1 MHRKKYMNSK
11 NTSLLK
17 YFSYFRNIAGWHMYG
32 YILVNLLV
40 GLLDG
45 LGLAMFIP
53 LLGIASGINTNTG
66 DENSD
71 VINFIVN
78 LFDFAGVSVNLV
90 NALLFMVIVFSI
102 KGIFYYLRSV
112 YFIKIR
118 VKSVS
123 LLRLNLIKNLNEL
136 SYSGFTKLEAGR
148 IQNTMVG
155 ELGKV
160 IGALMS
166 FFVYLQHIIMLAT
179 YIFLAFIANWQF
191 AILVAIGG
199 SLSNLFYKYINSYT
213 KEKATLL
220 SSKGNSFNAVL
231 IQILHNFKYLKAT
244 NHYRLFSKKLVDNI
258 GEQEKINLGVGKI
271 SSIGESLREPFTIV
285 IITGVIIVQTSY
297 LGESFSSILLSLLL
311 FYRALGHL
319 VSMQNSWNTFL
330 SNSSGI
336 DSFETLLSD
345 FKHYKEPLHYQEK
358 IEHIDDI
365 NIKNIS
371 LSFRGKK
378 AIDNIS
384 FSIKKN
390 SSVAFVGESGAGKTT
405 LANIISGLQAPDDGE
420 IIIEGKSLYKTN
432 LNSFRN
438 HLGYITQE
446 AVIFN
451 DSIFNNVTFWQEK
464 SEENK
469 EKFRQTI
476 EKVSLSEFVNELPE
490 KENTQLGNNG
500 ILISGGQK
508 QRISIARE
516 LYKDAELL
524 ILDEA
529 TSALDTE
536 TERHIKNNID
546 LLQGQ
551 TTLIIIAHR
560 LSTIKNVDMIYLLDK
575 GKIIAS
581 GDFESLV
588 KSSEKFKKMVELQE
602 L

>member
-1 MHRKKYMNSK
+1 MNSK

-17 YFSYFRNIAGWHMYG
+17 YFSYFKNIAGRHMYG

-53 LLGIASGINTNTG
+53 LLGIASGIDANTG

-78 LFDFAGVSVNLV
+78 LFDSVGINLNLV
-90 NALLFMVIVFSI
+90 NALLFMVVVFSI
-102 KGIFYYLRSV
+102 KGVFYYLRNV

-123 LLRLNLIKNLNEL
+123 LLRLNLIKSLNEL

-199 SLSNLFYKYINSYT
+199 SLSNLFYKYINNYT

-220 SSKGNSFNAVL
+220 SSKGNSFNAIL

-244 NHYRLFSKKLVDNI
+244 NHYQLFSKKLVNNI
-258 GEQEKINLGVGKI
+258 HEQEKINLGVGKI

-330 SNSSGI
+330 ANSSGI
-336 DSFETLLSD
+336 DSFKTLLSD
-345 FKHYKEPLHYQEK
+345 FKHYQEPLHYQEK

-365 NIKNIS
+365 SIKNIS

-405 LANIISGLQAPDDGE
+405 LANIISGLQTPDDGE

-432 LNSFRN
+432 LNFFRN

-464 SEENK
+464 SKENE
-469 EKFRQTI
+469 EKFRKTI
-476 EKVSLSEFVNELPE
+476 EKVSLSEFLNELPE

-560 LSTIKNVDMIYLLDK
+560 LSTIKNVDIIYVLDK

-581 GDFESLV
+581 GDFDSLI
-588 KSSEKFKKMVELQE
+588 KSSEKFRKMVELQE

>member
-1 MHRKKYMNSK
+1 MNSK

-17 YFSYFRNIAGWHMYG
+17 YFSYFKNIAGRHMYG

-53 LLGIASGINTNTG
+53 LLGIASGINANTG

-78 LFDFAGVSVNLV
+78 LFDSVGINLNLV
-90 NALLFMVIVFSI
+90 NALLFMVVVFTI
-102 KGIFYYLRSV
+102 KGIFYYLRNV

-123 LLRLNLIKNLNEL
+123 LLRLNLIKSLNEL

-199 SLSNLFYKYINSYT
+199 SLSNLFYKYINNYT

-220 SSKGNSFNAVL
+220 SSKGNSFNAIL

-244 NHYRLFSKKLVDNI
+244 NHYQLFSKKLVNNI
-258 GEQEKINLGVGKI
+258 HEQEKINLGVGKI

-330 SNSSGI
+330 TNSSGI

-345 FKHYKEPLHYQEK
+345 FKHYQEPLHYQEK

-365 NIKNIS
+365 SIKNIS

-405 LANIISGLQAPDDGE
+405 LANIISGLQTPDDGE

-432 LNSFRN
+432 LNFFRN

-464 SEENK
+464 SEENE
-469 EKFRQTI
+469 EKFRKTI
-476 EKVSLSEFVNELPE
+476 EKVSLSEFLNELPE

-516 LYKDAELL
+516 LYKDVELL

-560 LSTIKNVDMIYLLDK
+560 LSTIKNVDIIYLLDK

-581 GDFESLV
+581 GDFDSLI
-588 KSSEKFKKMVELQE
+588 KSSEKFRKMVELQE

>member
-1 MHRKKYMNSK
+1 MNSK

-17 YFSYFRNIAGWHMYG
+17 YFSYFKNIAGRHMYG

-53 LLGIASGINTNTG
+53 LLGIASGINANTG

-78 LFDFAGVSVNLV
+78 LFDSVGINLNLV
-90 NALLFMVIVFSI
+90 NALLFMVVVFTI
-102 KGIFYYLRSV
+102 KGIFYYLRNV

-123 LLRLNLIKNLNEL
+123 LLRLNLIKSLNEL

-199 SLSNLFYKYINSYT
+199 SLSNLFYKYINNYT

-220 SSKGNSFNAVL
+220 SSKGNSFNAIL

-244 NHYRLFSKKLVDNI
+244 NHYQLFSKKLINNI
-258 GEQEKINLGVGKI
+258 HEQEKINLGVGKI

-330 SNSSGI
+330 ANSSGI

-345 FKHYKEPLHYQEK
+345 FKHYQEPLHYQEK

-365 NIKNIS
+365 SIKNIS

-405 LANIISGLQAPDDGE
+405 LANIISGLQTPDDGE

-432 LNSFRN
+432 LNFFRN

-464 SEENK
+464 SEENE
-469 EKFRQTI
+469 EKFRKTI
-476 EKVSLSEFVNELPE
+476 EKVSLSEFLNELPE

-516 LYKDAELL
+516 LYKDVELL

-560 LSTIKNVDMIYLLDK
+560 LSTIKNVDIIYLLDK

-581 GDFESLV
+581 GNFDSLI
-588 KSSEKFKKMVELQE
+588 KSSEKFRKMVELQE

>member
-1 MHRKKYMNSK
+1 MNSK

-17 YFSYFRNIAGWHMYG
+17 YFSYFKNIAGWHMYG

-53 LLGIASGINTNTG
+53 LLGIASGINANTG

-78 LFDFAGVSVNLV
+78 LFDSVGINLNLV
-90 NALLFMVIVFSI
+90 SALLFMVVVFSI
-102 KGIFYYLRSV
+102 KGVFYYLRNV

-123 LLRLNLIKNLNEL
+123 LLRLNLIKSLNEL

-199 SLSNLFYKYINSYT
+199 SLSNLFYKYINNYT

-220 SSKGNSFNAVL
+220 SSKGNSFNAIL

-244 NHYRLFSKKLVDNI
+244 NHYQLFSKKLVNNI
-258 GEQEKINLGVGKI
+258 HEQEKINLGVGKI

-330 SNSSGI
+330 ANSSGI

-365 NIKNIS
+365 SIKNIS

-405 LANIISGLQAPDDGE
+405 LANIISGLQTPDDGE

-432 LNSFRN
+432 LNFFRN

-464 SEENK
+464 SEENE
-469 EKFRQTI
+469 EKFRKTI
-476 EKVSLSEFVNELPE
+476 EKVSLSEFLNELPE

-560 LSTIKNVDMIYLLDK
+560 LSTIKNVDIIYVLDK

-581 GDFESLV
+581 GDFDSLI

>member
-1 MHRKKYMNSK
+1 MNSK

-17 YFSYFRNIAGWHMYG
+17 YFSYFKNIAGRHMYG

-53 LLGIASGINTNTG
+53 LLGIASGINANTG

-78 LFDFAGVSVNLV
+78 LFDSVGINLNLV
-90 NALLFMVIVFSI
+90 NALLFMVVVFSI
-102 KGIFYYLRSV
+102 KGVFYYLRNV

-123 LLRLNLIKNLNEL
+123 LLRLNLIKSLNDL

-199 SLSNLFYKYINSYT
+199 SLSNLFYKYINNYT

-220 SSKGNSFNAVL
+220 SSKGNSFNAIL

-244 NHYRLFSKKLVDNI
+244 NHYQLFSKKLVNNI
-258 GEQEKINLGVGKI
+258 HEQEKINLGVGKI

-330 SNSSGI
+330 ANSSGI

-345 FKHYKEPLHYQEK
+345 FKHYQEPLHYQEK

-365 NIKNIS
+365 SIKNIS

-405 LANIISGLQAPDDGE
+405 LANIISGLQTPDDGE

-432 LNSFRN
+432 LNFFRN

-464 SEENK
+464 SEENE
-469 EKFRQTI
+469 EKFRKTI
-476 EKVSLSEFVNELPE
+476 EKVSLSEFLNELPE

-560 LSTIKNVDMIYLLDK
+560 LSTIKNVDIIYVLDK

-581 GDFESLV
+581 GNFDSLI
-588 KSSEKFKKMVELQE
+588 KSSEKFRKMVELQE

>member
-1 MHRKKYMNSK
+1 MNSK

-17 YFSYFRNIAGWHMYG
+17 YFSYFKNIAGWHMYG

-53 LLGIASGINTNTG
+53 LLGIASGINANTG

-78 LFDFAGVSVNLV
+78 LFDSVGINLNLV
-90 NALLFMVIVFSI
+90 NALLFMVVVFTI
-102 KGIFYYLRSV
+102 KGIFYYLRNV

-123 LLRLNLIKNLNEL
+123 LLRLNLIKSLNEL

-199 SLSNLFYKYINSYT
+199 SLSNLFYKYINNYT

-220 SSKGNSFNAVL
+220 SSKGNSFNAIL

-244 NHYRLFSKKLVDNI
+244 NHYQLFSKKLVNNI
-258 GEQEKINLGVGKI
+258 HEQEKINLGVGKI

-330 SNSSGI
+330 ANSSGI

-345 FKHYKEPLHYQEK
+345 FKHYQEPLHYQEK

-365 NIKNIS
+365 SIKNIS

-405 LANIISGLQAPDDGE
+405 LANIISGLQTPDDGE

-432 LNSFRN
+432 LNFFRN

-464 SEENK
+464 SEENE
-469 EKFRQTI
+469 EKFRKTI
-476 EKVSLSEFVNELPE
+476 EKVSLSEFLNELPE

-560 LSTIKNVDMIYLLDK
+560 LSTIKNVDIIYVLDK

-581 GDFESLV
+581 GDFDSLI
-588 KSSEKFKKMVELQE
+588 KSSEKFRKMVELQE

>member
-1 MHRKKYMNSK
+1 MNSK

-17 YFSYFRNIAGWHMYG
+17 YFSYFKNIAGWHMYG

-53 LLGIASGINTNTG
+53 LLGIASGINANTG

-78 LFDFAGVSVNLV
+78 LFDSVGVNLNLV
-90 NALLFMVIVFSI
+90 NALLFMVVVFSI
-102 KGIFYYLRSV
+102 KGVFYYLRNV

-123 LLRLNLIKNLNEL
+123 LLRLNLIKSLNEL

-199 SLSNLFYKYINSYT
+199 SLSNLFYKYINNYT

-220 SSKGNSFNAVL
+220 SSKGNSFNAIL

-244 NHYRLFSKKLVDNI
+244 NHYQLFSKKLVNNI
-258 GEQEKINLGVGKI
+258 HEQEKINLGVGKI

-330 SNSSGI
+330 ANSSGI

-345 FKHYKEPLHYQEK
+345 FKHYQEPLHYQEK

-365 NIKNIS
+365 SIKNIS

-405 LANIISGLQAPDDGE
+405 LANIISGLQTPDDGE

-432 LNSFRN
+432 LNFFRN

-464 SEENK
+464 SKENE
-469 EKFRQTI
+469 EKFRKTI
-476 EKVSLSEFVNELPE
+476 EKVSLSEFLNELPE

-516 LYKDAELL
+516 LYKDVELL

-560 LSTIKNVDMIYLLDK
+560 LSTIKNVDIIYLLDK

-581 GDFESLV
+581 GNFDSLI
-588 KSSEKFKKMVELQE
+588 KSSEKFRKMVELQE

>member
-1 MHRKKYMNSK
+1 MNSK

-17 YFSYFRNIAGWHMYG
+17 YFSYFKNIAGRHMYG

-53 LLGIASGINTNTG
+53 LLGIASGIDANTG

-78 LFDFAGVSVNLV
+78 LFDSVGINLNLV
-90 NALLFMVIVFSI
+90 NALLFMVVIFTI
-102 KGIFYYLRSV
+102 KGIFYYLRNV

-123 LLRLNLIKNLNEL
+123 LLRLNLIKSLNEL

-199 SLSNLFYKYINSYT
+199 SLSNLFYKYINNYT

-220 SSKGNSFNAVL
+220 SSKGNSFNAIL

-244 NHYRLFSKKLVDNI
+244 NHYQLFSKKLVNNI
-258 GEQEKINLGVGKI
+258 HEQEKINLGVGKI

-330 SNSSGI
+330 ANSSGI

-345 FKHYKEPLHYQEK
+345 FKHYQEPLHYQEK

-365 NIKNIS
+365 SIKNIS

-405 LANIISGLQAPDDGE
+405 LANIISGLQIPDDGE

-432 LNSFRN
+432 LNFFRN

-464 SEENK
+464 SKENE
-469 EKFRQTI
+469 EKFRKTI
-476 EKVSLSEFVNELPE
+476 EKVSLSEFLNELPE

-516 LYKDAELL
+516 LYKDVELL

-560 LSTIKNVDMIYLLDK
+560 LSTIKNVDIIYVLDK

-581 GDFESLV
+581 GDFDSLI
-588 KSSEKFKKMVELQE
+588 KSSEKFRKMVELQE

>member
-1 MHRKKYMNSK
+1 MNSK

-17 YFSYFRNIAGWHMYG
+17 YFSYFKNIAGRHMYG

-53 LLGIASGINTNTG
+53 LLGIASGIDANTG

-78 LFDFAGVSVNLV
+78 LFDSVGINLNLV
-90 NALLFMVIVFSI
+90 NALLFMVVIFTI
-102 KGIFYYLRSV
+102 KGIFYYLRNV

-123 LLRLNLIKNLNEL
+123 LLRLNLIKSLNEL

-199 SLSNLFYKYINSYT
+199 SLSNLFYKYINNYT

-220 SSKGNSFNAVL
+220 SSKGNSFNAIL

-244 NHYRLFSKKLVDNI
+244 NHYQLFSKKLVNNI
-258 GEQEKINLGVGKI
+258 HEQEKINLGVGKI

-330 SNSSGI
+330 ANSSGI

-345 FKHYKEPLHYQEK
+345 FKHYQEPLHYQEK

-365 NIKNIS
+365 SIKNIS

-405 LANIISGLQAPDDGE
+405 LANIISGLQIPDDGE

-432 LNSFRN
+432 LNFFRN

-464 SEENK
+464 SEENE
-469 EKFRQTI
+469 EKFRKTI
-476 EKVSLSEFVNELPE
+476 EKVSLSEFLNELPE

-516 LYKDAELL
+516 LYKDVELL

-560 LSTIKNVDMIYLLDK
+560 LSTIKNVDIIYLLDK

-581 GDFESLV
+581 GDFDGLI
-588 KSSEKFKKMVELQE
+588 KSSEKFRKMVELQE

>member
-1 MHRKKYMNSK
+1 MNSK

-17 YFSYFRNIAGWHMYG
+17 YFSYFKNIAGRHMYG

-53 LLGIASGINTNTG
+53 LLGIASGINANTG

-78 LFDFAGVSVNLV
+78 LFDSVGVNLNLV
-90 NALLFMVIVFSI
+90 NALLFMVAVFTI

-118 VKSVS
+118 VKSIS
-123 LLRLNLIKNLNEL
+123 LMRLNLIKSLNEL

-199 SLSNLFYKYINSYT
+199 SLSNLFYKYINNYT

-220 SSKGNSFNAVL
+220 SSKGNSFNAIL

-244 NHYRLFSKKLVDNI
+244 NHYQLFSKKLVNNI
-258 GEQEKINLGVGKI
+258 HEQEKINLGVGKI

-330 SNSSGI
+330 ANSSGI

-345 FKHYKEPLHYQEK
+345 FKHYKEPLHYQDK

-365 NIKNIS
+365 SIKNIS

-405 LANIISGLQAPDDGE
+405 LANIISGLQTPDDGE

-432 LNSFRN
+432 LNFFRN

-464 SEENK
+464 SEENE
-469 EKFRQTI
+469 EKFRKTI
-476 EKVSLSEFVNELPE
+476 EKVSLSEFLNELPE

-560 LSTIKNVDMIYLLDK
+560 LSTIKNVDIIYVLDK

-581 GDFESLV
+581 GDFDSLI
-588 KSSEKFKKMVELQE
+588 KSSEKFRKMVELQE

>member
-1 MHRKKYMNSK
+1 MNSK

-17 YFSYFRNIAGWHMYG
+17 YFSYFKNIAGRHMYG

-53 LLGIASGINTNTG
+53 LLGIASGINANTG

-78 LFDFAGVSVNLV
+78 LFDSVGINLNLV
-90 NALLFMVIVFSI
+90 NALLFMVVVFSI
-102 KGIFYYLRSV
+102 KGVFYYLRNV

-123 LLRLNLIKNLNEL
+123 LLRLNLIKSLNEL

-199 SLSNLFYKYINSYT
+199 SLSNLFYKYINNYT

-220 SSKGNSFNAVL
+220 SSKGNSFNAIL

-244 NHYRLFSKKLVDNI
+244 NHYQLFSKKLVNNI
-258 GEQEKINLGVGKI
+258 HEQEKINLGVGKI

-330 SNSSGI
+330 ANSSGI
-336 DSFETLLSD
+336 DSFKTLLSD
-345 FKHYKEPLHYQEK
+345 FKHYQEPLHYQEK

-365 NIKNIS
+365 SIKNIS

-405 LANIISGLQAPDDGE
+405 LANIISGLQIPDDGE

-432 LNSFRN
+432 LNFFRN

-464 SEENK
+464 SKENE
-469 EKFRQTI
+469 EKFRKTI
-476 EKVSLSEFVNELPE
+476 EKVSLSEFLNELPE

-516 LYKDAELL
+516 LYKDVELL

-560 LSTIKNVDMIYLLDK
+560 LSTIKNVDIIYVLDK

-581 GDFESLV
+581 GDFDSLI
-588 KSSEKFKKMVELQE
+588 KSSEKFRKMVELQE

>member
-1 MHRKKYMNSK
+1 MNSK

-17 YFSYFRNIAGWHMYG
+17 YFSYFKNIAGRHMYG

-53 LLGIASGINTNTG
+53 LLGIASGINANTG

-78 LFDFAGVSVNLV
+78 LFDSVGINLNLV
-90 NALLFMVIVFSI
+90 NALLFMVVVFSI
-102 KGIFYYLRSV
+102 KGVFYYLRNV

-123 LLRLNLIKNLNEL
+123 LLRLNLIKSLNEL

-199 SLSNLFYKYINSYT
+199 SLSNLFYKYINNYT

-220 SSKGNSFNAVL
+220 SSKGNSFNAIL

-244 NHYRLFSKKLVDNI
+244 NHYQLFSKKLVNNI
-258 GEQEKINLGVGKI
+258 HEQEKINLGVGKI

-330 SNSSGI
+330 ANSSGI

-365 NIKNIS
+365 SIKNIS

-405 LANIISGLQAPDDGE
+405 LANIISGLQTPDDGE

-432 LNSFRN
+432 LNFFRN

-464 SEENK
+464 SEENE
-469 EKFRQTI
+469 EKFRKTI
-476 EKVSLSEFVNELPE
+476 EKVSLSEFLNELPE

-546 LLQGQ
+546 LLPGQ

-560 LSTIKNVDMIYLLDK
+560 LSTIKNVDIIYLLDK

-581 GDFESLV
+581 GDFDSLI
-588 KSSEKFKKMVELQE
+588 KSSEKFRKMVELQE

>member
-1 MHRKKYMNSK
+1 MNSK

-17 YFSYFRNIAGWHMYG
+17 YFSYFKNIAGRHMYG

-53 LLGIASGINTNTG
+53 LLGIASGINANTG

-78 LFDFAGVSVNLV
+78 LFDSVGINLNLV
-90 NALLFMVIVFSI
+90 NALLFMVVIFTI
-102 KGIFYYLRSV
+102 KGIFYYLRNV

-123 LLRLNLIKNLNEL
+123 LLRLNLIKSLNEL

-199 SLSNLFYKYINSYT
+199 SLSNLFYKYINNYT

-220 SSKGNSFNAVL
+220 SSKGNSFNAIL

-244 NHYRLFSKKLVDNI
+244 NHYQLFSKKLVNNI
-258 GEQEKINLGVGKI
+258 HEQEKINLGVGKI

-330 SNSSGI
+330 ANSSGI

-345 FKHYKEPLHYQEK
+345 FKHYQEPLHYQEK

-365 NIKNIS
+365 SIKNIS

-405 LANIISGLQAPDDGE
+405 LANIISGLQTPDDGE

-432 LNSFRN
+432 LNFFRN

-464 SEENK
+464 SEENE
-469 EKFRQTI
+469 EKFRKTI
-476 EKVSLSEFVNELPE
+476 EKVSLSEFLNELPE

-516 LYKDAELL
+516 LYKDVELL

-560 LSTIKNVDMIYLLDK
+560 LSTIKNVDIIYLLDK

-581 GDFESLV
+581 GDFDSLI
-588 KSSEKFKKMVELQE
+588 KSSEKFRKMVELQE

>member
-1 MHRKKYMNSK
+1 MNSK

-17 YFSYFRNIAGWHMYG
+17 YFSYFKNIAGRHMYG

-53 LLGIASGINTNTG
+53 LLGIASGINANTG

-78 LFDFAGVSVNLV
+78 LFDSVGINLNLV
-90 NALLFMVIVFSI
+90 NALLFMVVVFSI
-102 KGIFYYLRSV
+102 KGVFYYLRNV

-123 LLRLNLIKNLNEL
+123 LLRLNLIKSLNDL

-199 SLSNLFYKYINSYT
+199 SLSNLFYKYINNYT

-220 SSKGNSFNAVL
+220 SSKGNSFNAIL

-244 NHYRLFSKKLVDNI
+244 NHYQLFSKKLVNNI
-258 GEQEKINLGVGKI
+258 HEQEKINLGVGKI

-330 SNSSGI
+330 ANSSGI

-345 FKHYKEPLHYQEK
+345 FKHYQEPLHYQEK

-365 NIKNIS
+365 SIKNIS

-405 LANIISGLQAPDDGE
+405 LANIISGLQTPDDGE

-432 LNSFRN
+432 LNFFRN

-464 SEENK
+464 SEENE
-469 EKFRQTI
+469 EKFRKTI
-476 EKVSLSEFVNELPE
+476 EKVSLSEFLNELPE

-560 LSTIKNVDMIYLLDK
+560 LSTIKNVDIIYVLDK

-581 GDFESLV
+581 GDFDSLI
-588 KSSEKFKKMVELQE
+588 KSSEKFRKMVELQE

>member
-1 MHRKKYMNSK
+1 MNSK

-17 YFSYFRNIAGWHMYG
+17 YFSYFKNIAGRHMYG

-53 LLGIASGINTNTG
+53 LLGIASGINANTG

-78 LFDFAGVSVNLV
+78 LFDSVGINLNLV
-90 NALLFMVIVFSI
+90 NALLFMVVVFSI
-102 KGIFYYLRSV
+102 KGVFYYLRNV

-123 LLRLNLIKNLNEL
+123 LLRLNLIKSLNEL

-199 SLSNLFYKYINSYT
+199 SLSNLFYKYINNYT

-220 SSKGNSFNAVL
+220 SSKGNSFNAIL

-244 NHYRLFSKKLVDNI
+244 NHYQLFSKKLINNI
-258 GEQEKINLGVGKI
+258 HEQEKINLGVGKI

-330 SNSSGI
+330 ANSSGI

-345 FKHYKEPLHYQEK
+345 FKHYQEPLHYQEK
-358 IEHIDDI
+358 IEHIYDI
-365 NIKNIS
+365 SIKNIS

-405 LANIISGLQAPDDGE
+405 LANIISGLQTPDDGE

-432 LNSFRN
+432 LNFFRN

-464 SEENK
+464 SEENE
-469 EKFRQTI
+469 EKFRKTI
-476 EKVSLSEFVNELPE
+476 EKVSLSEFLNELPE

-516 LYKDAELL
+516 LYKDVELL

-560 LSTIKNVDMIYLLDK
+560 LSTIKNVDIIYVLDK

-581 GDFESLV
+581 GDFDSLI
-588 KSSEKFKKMVELQE
+588 KSSEKFRKMVELQE

>member
-1 MHRKKYMNSK
+1 MNSK

-17 YFSYFRNIAGWHMYG
+17 YFSYFKNIAGWHMYG

-53 LLGIASGINTNTG
+53 LLGIASGINANTG

-78 LFDFAGVSVNLV
+78 LFDSVGINLNLV
-90 NALLFMVIVFSI
+90 NALLFMVVVFTI
-102 KGIFYYLRSV
+102 KGIFYYLRNV

-123 LLRLNLIKNLNEL
+123 LLRLNLIKSLNEL

-199 SLSNLFYKYINSYT
+199 SLSNLFYKYINNYT

-220 SSKGNSFNAVL
+220 SNKGNSFNAIL

-244 NHYRLFSKKLVDNI
+244 NHYQLFSKKLVNNI
-258 GEQEKINLGVGKI
+258 HEQEKINLEVGKI

-330 SNSSGI
+330 ANSSGI

-345 FKHYKEPLHYQEK
+345 FKHYQEPLHYQEK

-365 NIKNIS
+365 SIKNIS

-405 LANIISGLQAPDDGE
+405 LANIISGLQIPDDGE

-432 LNSFRN
+432 LNFFRN

-464 SEENK
+464 SEENE
-469 EKFRQTI
+469 EKFRKTI
-476 EKVSLSEFVNELPE
+476 EKVSLSEFLNELPE

-516 LYKDAELL
+516 LYKDVELL

-560 LSTIKNVDMIYLLDK
+560 LSTIKNVDIIYVLDK

-581 GDFESLV
+581 GDFDSLI
-588 KSSEKFKKMVELQE
+588 KSSEKFRKMVELQE

>member
-1 MHRKKYMNSK
+1 MNSK

-17 YFSYFRNIAGWHMYG
+17 YFSYFKNIAGRHMYG

-53 LLGIASGINTNTG
+53 LLGIASGINANTG

-78 LFDFAGVSVNLV
+78 LFDSVSVNLNLV
-90 NALLFMVIVFSI
+90 NALLFMVVVFSI
-102 KGIFYYLRSV
+102 KGVFYYLRNV

-123 LLRLNLIKNLNEL
+123 LLRLNLIKSLNEL

-199 SLSNLFYKYINSYT
+199 SLSNLFYKYINNYT

-220 SSKGNSFNAVL
+220 SSKGNSFNAIL

-244 NHYRLFSKKLVDNI
+244 NHYQLFSKKLINNI
-258 GEQEKINLGVGKI
+258 HEQEKINLGVGKI

-330 SNSSGI
+330 ANSSGI

-345 FKHYKEPLHYQEK
+345 FKHYQEPLHYQEK

-365 NIKNIS
+365 SIKNIS

-405 LANIISGLQAPDDGE
+405 LANIISGLQTPDDGE

-432 LNSFRN
+432 LNFFRN

-464 SEENK
+464 SEENE
-469 EKFRQTI
+469 EKFRKTI
-476 EKVSLSEFVNELPE
+476 EKVSLSEFLNELPE

-516 LYKDAELL
+516 LYKDVELL

-560 LSTIKNVDMIYLLDK
+560 LSTIKNVDIIYLLDK

-581 GDFESLV
+581 GNFDSLI
-588 KSSEKFKKMVELQE
+588 KSSEKFRKMVELQE

>member
-1 MHRKKYMNSK
+1 MNSK

-17 YFSYFRNIAGWHMYG
+17 YFSYFKNIAGRHMYG

-53 LLGIASGINTNTG
+53 LLGIASGINANTG

-78 LFDFAGVSVNLV
+78 LFDSVGINLNLV
-90 NALLFMVIVFSI
+90 NALLFMVVVFSI
-102 KGIFYYLRSV
+102 KGVFYYLRNV

-123 LLRLNLIKNLNEL
+123 LLRLNLIKSLNEL

-199 SLSNLFYKYINSYT
+199 SLSNLFYKYINNYT

-220 SSKGNSFNAVL
+220 SSKGNSFNAIL

-244 NHYRLFSKKLVDNI
+244 NHYQLFSKKLVNNI
-258 GEQEKINLGVGKI
+258 HEQEKINLGVGKI

-330 SNSSGI
+330 ANSSGI

-365 NIKNIS
+365 SIKNIS

-405 LANIISGLQAPDDGE
+405 LANIISGLQTPDDGE

-464 SEENK
+464 SEENE
-469 EKFRQTI
+469 EKFRKTI
-476 EKVSLSEFVNELPE
+476 EKVSLSEFLNELPE

-560 LSTIKNVDMIYLLDK
+560 LSTIKNVDIIYVLDK

-581 GDFESLV
+581 GDFDSLI
-588 KSSEKFKKMVELQE
+588 KSSEKFRKMVELQE

>member
-1 MHRKKYMNSK
+1 MNSK

-17 YFSYFRNIAGWHMYG
+17 YFSYFKNIAGRHMYG

-53 LLGIASGINTNTG
+53 LLGIASGINANTG

-78 LFDFAGVSVNLV
+78 LFDSVGINLNLV
-90 NALLFMVIVFSI
+90 NALLFMVAVFTI

-118 VKSVS
+118 VKSIS
-123 LLRLNLIKNLNEL
+123 LMRLNLIKSLNEL

-199 SLSNLFYKYINSYT
+199 SLSNLFYKYINNYT

-220 SSKGNSFNAVL
+220 SSKGNSFNAIL

-244 NHYRLFSKKLVDNI
+244 NHYQLFSKKLVNNI
-258 GEQEKINLGVGKI
+258 HEQEKINLGVGKI

-330 SNSSGI
+330 ANSSGI

-365 NIKNIS
+365 SIKNIS

-405 LANIISGLQAPDDGE
+405 LANIISGLQTPDDGE

-432 LNSFRN
+432 LNFFRN

-464 SEENK
+464 SEENE

-476 EKVSLSEFVNELPE
+476 EKVSLSEFLNELPE

-560 LSTIKNVDMIYLLDK
+560 LSTIKNVDIIYVLDK

-581 GDFESLV
+581 GDFDSLI
-588 KSSEKFKKMVELQE
+588 KSSEKFRKMVELQE

>member
-1 MHRKKYMNSK
+1 MNSK

-17 YFSYFRNIAGWHMYG
+17 YFSYFKNIAGRHMYG

-53 LLGIASGINTNTG
+53 LLGIASGINANTG

-78 LFDFAGVSVNLV
+78 LFDSVGINLNLV
-90 NALLFMVIVFSI
+90 NALLFMVVVFSI
-102 KGIFYYLRSV
+102 KGVFYYLRNV

-123 LLRLNLIKNLNEL
+123 LLRLNLIKSLNEL

-199 SLSNLFYKYINSYT
+199 SLSNLFYKYINNYT

-220 SSKGNSFNAVL
+220 SSKGNSFNAIL

-244 NHYRLFSKKLVDNI
+244 NHYQLFSKKLVNNI
-258 GEQEKINLGVGKI
+258 HEQEKINLGVGKI

-330 SNSSGI
+330 ANSSGI

-345 FKHYKEPLHYQEK
+345 FKHYQEPLHYQEK

-365 NIKNIS
+365 SIKNIS

-405 LANIISGLQAPDDGE
+405 LANIISGLQTPDDGE

-432 LNSFRN
+432 LNFFRN

-464 SEENK
+464 SEENE
-469 EKFRQTI
+469 EKFRKTI
-476 EKVSLSEFVNELPE
+476 EKVSLSEFLNELPE

-516 LYKDAELL
+516 LYKDVELL

-560 LSTIKNVDMIYLLDK
+560 LSTIKNVDIIYLLDK

-581 GDFESLV
+581 GDFDSLI
-588 KSSEKFKKMVELQE
+588 KSSEKFRKMVELQE

>member
-1 MHRKKYMNSK
+1 MNSK

-17 YFSYFRNIAGWHMYG
+17 YFSYFKNIAGRHMYG

-53 LLGIASGINTNTG
+53 LLGIASGINANTG

-78 LFDFAGVSVNLV
+78 LFDSVGINLNLV
-90 NALLFMVIVFSI
+90 NALLFMVVVFTI
-102 KGIFYYLRSV
+102 KGIFYYLRNV

-123 LLRLNLIKNLNEL
+123 LLRLNLIKSLNEL

-199 SLSNLFYKYINSYT
+199 SLSNLFYKYINNYT

-220 SSKGNSFNAVL
+220 SSKGNSFNAIL

-244 NHYRLFSKKLVDNI
+244 NHYQLFSKKLINNI
-258 GEQEKINLGVGKI
+258 HEQEKINLGVGKI

-330 SNSSGI
+330 ANSSGI

-345 FKHYKEPLHYQEK
+345 FKHYQEPLHYQEK

-365 NIKNIS
+365 SIKNIS

-405 LANIISGLQAPDDGE
+405 LANIISGLQTPDDGE

-432 LNSFRN
+432 LNFFRN

-464 SEENK
+464 SEENE
-469 EKFRQTI
+469 EKFRKTI
-476 EKVSLSEFVNELPE
+476 EKVSLSEFLNELPE

-551 TTLIIIAHR
+551 TTLLIIATR
-560 LSTIKNVDMIYLLDK
+560 ISTILKVD
-575 GKIIAS
+575 II
-581 GDFESLV
+581 
-588 KSSEKFKKMVELQE
+588 
-602 L
+602 

>member
-1 MHRKKYMNSK
+1 MNSK

-17 YFSYFRNIAGWHMYG
+17 YFSYFKNIAGRHMYG

-53 LLGIASGINTNTG
+53 LLGIASGINANTG

-78 LFDFAGVSVNLV
+78 LFDSVGINLNLV
-90 NALLFMVIVFSI
+90 NALLFMVAVFTI

-118 VKSVS
+118 IKSIS
-123 LLRLNLIKNLNEL
+123 LMRLNLIKSLNEL

-199 SLSNLFYKYINSYT
+199 SLSNLFYKYINNYT

-220 SSKGNSFNAVL
+220 SSKGNSFNAIL

-244 NHYRLFSKKLVDNI
+244 NHYQLFSKKLVNNI
-258 GEQEKINLGVGKI
+258 HEQEKINLGVGKI

-330 SNSSGI
+330 TNSSGI

-345 FKHYKEPLHYQEK
+345 FKHYQEPLHYQEK

-365 NIKNIS
+365 SIKNIS

-464 SEENK
+464 SKENE
-469 EKFRQTI
+469 EKFRKTI
-476 EKVSLSEFVNELPE
+476 EKVSLSEFLNELPE

-560 LSTIKNVDMIYLLDK
+560 LSTIKNVDIIYVLDK

-581 GDFESLV
+581 GDFDSLI
-588 KSSEKFKKMVELQE
+588 KSSEKFRKMVELQE

>member
-1 MHRKKYMNSK
+1 MNSK

-17 YFSYFRNIAGWHMYG
+17 YFSYFKNIAGWHMYG

-53 LLGIASGINTNTG
+53 LLGIASGINANTG

-78 LFDFAGVSVNLV
+78 LFDSVGINLNLV
-90 NALLFMVIVFSI
+90 NALLFMVVVFTI
-102 KGIFYYLRSV
+102 KGIFYYLRNV

-123 LLRLNLIKNLNEL
+123 LLRLNLIKSLNEL

-199 SLSNLFYKYINSYT
+199 SLSNLFYKYINNYT

-220 SSKGNSFNAVL
+220 SSKGNSFNAIL

-244 NHYRLFSKKLVDNI
+244 NHYQLFSKKLVNNI
-258 GEQEKINLGVGKI
+258 HEQEKINLEVGKI

-330 SNSSGI
+330 ANSSGI

-345 FKHYKEPLHYQEK
+345 FKHYQEPLHYQEK

-365 NIKNIS
+365 SIKNIS

-405 LANIISGLQAPDDGE
+405 LANIISGLQIPDDGE

-432 LNSFRN
+432 LNFFRN

-464 SEENK
+464 SEENE
-469 EKFRQTI
+469 EKFRKTI
-476 EKVSLSEFVNELPE
+476 EKVSLSEFLNELPE

-516 LYKDAELL
+516 LYKDVELL

-560 LSTIKNVDMIYLLDK
+560 LSTIKNVDIIYVLDK

-581 GDFESLV
+581 GDFDSLI
-588 KSSEKFKKMVELQE
+588 KSSEKFRKMVELQE

>member
-1 MHRKKYMNSK
+1 
-11 NTSLLK
+11 
-17 YFSYFRNIAGWHMYG
+17 
-32 YILVNLLV
+32 
-40 GLLDG
+40 
-45 LGLAMFIP
+45 
-53 LLGIASGINTNTG
+53 
-66 DENSD
+66 
-71 VINFIVN
+71 
-78 LFDFAGVSVNLV
+78 
-90 NALLFMVIVFSI
+90 
-102 KGIFYYLRSV
+102 
-112 YFIKIR
+112 
-118 VKSVS
+118 
-123 LLRLNLIKNLNEL
+123 
-136 SYSGFTKLEAGR
+136 
-148 IQNTMVG
+148 MVG

-330 SNSSGI
+330 ANSSGI

-345 FKHYKEPLHYQEK
+345 FKHYQEPLHYQEK

-365 NIKNIS
+365 SIKNIS

-405 LANIISGLQAPDDGE
+405 LANIISGLQTPDDGE

-432 LNSFRN
+432 LNFFRN

-464 SEENK
+464 SEENE
-469 EKFRQTI
+469 EKFRKTI
-476 EKVSLSEFVNELPE
+476 EKVSLSEFLNELPE

-581 GDFESLV
+581 GDFDSLV

>member
-1 MHRKKYMNSK
+1 MNSK

-17 YFSYFRNIAGWHMYG
+17 YFSYFKNIAGRHMYG

-53 LLGIASGINTNTG
+53 LLGIASGINANTG

-71 VINFIVN
+71 VINFIIN
-78 LFDFAGVSVNLV
+78 LFDSIGINLNLV
-90 NALLFMVIVFSI
+90 NALLFMVVVFSI
-102 KGIFYYLRSV
+102 KGVFYYLRNV

-123 LLRLNLIKNLNEL
+123 LLRLNLIKSLNEL

-199 SLSNLFYKYINSYT
+199 SLSNLFYKYINNYT

-220 SSKGNSFNAVL
+220 SSKGNSFNAIL

-244 NHYRLFSKKLVDNI
+244 NHYQLFSKKLVNNI
-258 GEQEKINLGVGKI
+258 HEQEKINLGVGKI

-330 SNSSGI
+330 ANSSGI

-345 FKHYKEPLHYQEK
+345 FKHYQEPLHYQEK

-365 NIKNIS
+365 SIKNIS

-405 LANIISGLQAPDDGE
+405 LANIISGLQTPDDGE

-432 LNSFRN
+432 LNFFRN

-469 EKFRQTI
+469 EKFRKTI
-476 EKVSLSEFVNELPE
+476 EKVSLSEFLNELPE

-516 LYKDAELL
+516 LYKDVELL

-560 LSTIKNVDMIYLLDK
+560 LSTIKNVDIIYLLDK

-581 GDFESLV
+581 GDFDGLI
-588 KSSEKFKKMVELQE
+588 KSSEKFRKMVELQE

>member
-1 MHRKKYMNSK
+1 MNSK

-17 YFSYFRNIAGWHMYG
+17 YFSYFKNIAGRHMYG

-53 LLGIASGINTNTG
+53 LLGIASGIDANTG

-78 LFDFAGVSVNLV
+78 LFDSVGINLNLV
-90 NALLFMVIVFSI
+90 NALLFMVVVFSI
-102 KGIFYYLRSV
+102 KGVFYYLRNV

-123 LLRLNLIKNLNEL
+123 LLRLNLIKSLNEL

-199 SLSNLFYKYINSYT
+199 SLSNLFYKYINNYT

-220 SSKGNSFNAVL
+220 SSKGNSFNAIL

-244 NHYRLFSKKLVDNI
+244 NHYQLFSKKLVNNI
-258 GEQEKINLGVGKI
+258 HEQEKINLGVGKI

-330 SNSSGI
+330 TNSSGI

-345 FKHYKEPLHYQEK
+345 FKHYQEPLHYQEK

-365 NIKNIS
+365 SIKNIS

-405 LANIISGLQAPDDGE
+405 LANIISGLQTPDDGE

-432 LNSFRN
+432 LNFFRN

-464 SEENK
+464 SKENE
-469 EKFRQTI
+469 EKFRKTI
-476 EKVSLSEFVNELPE
+476 EKVSLSEFLNELPE

-560 LSTIKNVDMIYLLDK
+560 LSTIKNVDIIYVLDK

-581 GDFESLV
+581 GDFDSLI
-588 KSSEKFKKMVELQE
+588 KSSEKFRKMVELQE

>member
-1 MHRKKYMNSK
+1 MNSK

-17 YFSYFRNIAGWHMYG
+17 YFSYFKNIAGRHMYG

-53 LLGIASGINTNTG
+53 LLGIASGINANTG

-78 LFDFAGVSVNLV
+78 LFDSVGINLNLV
-90 NALLFMVIVFSI
+90 NALLFMVVVFSI
-102 KGIFYYLRSV
+102 KGVFYYLRNV

-123 LLRLNLIKNLNEL
+123 LLRLNLIKSLNEL

-199 SLSNLFYKYINSYT
+199 SLSNLFYKYINNYT

-220 SSKGNSFNAVL
+220 SSKGNSFNAIL

-244 NHYRLFSKKLVDNI
+244 NHYQLFSKKLINNI
-258 GEQEKINLGVGKI
+258 HEQEKINLGVGKI

-330 SNSSGI
+330 ANSSGI

-345 FKHYKEPLHYQEK
+345 FKHYQEPLHYQKK

-365 NIKNIS
+365 SIKNIS

-405 LANIISGLQAPDDGE
+405 LANIISGLQTPDDGE

-432 LNSFRN
+432 LNFFRN

-464 SEENK
+464 SEENE
-469 EKFRQTI
+469 EKFRKTI
-476 EKVSLSEFVNELPE
+476 EKVSLSEFLNELPE

-516 LYKDAELL
+516 LYKDVELL

-560 LSTIKNVDMIYLLDK
+560 LSTIKNVDIIYLLDK

-581 GDFESLV
+581 GDFDSLI
-588 KSSEKFKKMVELQE
+588 KSSEKFRKMVELQE

>member
-1 MHRKKYMNSK
+1 MNSK

-17 YFSYFRNIAGWHMYG
+17 YFSYFKNIAGRHMYG

-53 LLGIASGINTNTG
+53 LLGIASGINANTG

-78 LFDFAGVSVNLV
+78 LFDSVGVNLNLV
-90 NALLFMVIVFSI
+90 NALLFMVAVFTI

-118 VKSVS
+118 VKSIS
-123 LLRLNLIKNLNEL
+123 LMRLNLIKSLNEL

-199 SLSNLFYKYINSYT
+199 SLSNLFYKYINNYT

-220 SSKGNSFNAVL
+220 SSKGNSFNAIL

-244 NHYRLFSKKLVDNI
+244 NHYQLFSKKLVNNI
-258 GEQEKINLGVGKI
+258 HEQEKINLGVGKI

-330 SNSSGI
+330 ANSSGI

-345 FKHYKEPLHYQEK
+345 FKHYQEPLHYQEK

-365 NIKNIS
+365 SIKNIS

-405 LANIISGLQAPDDGE
+405 LANIISGLQTPDDGE

-581 GDFESLV
+581 GNFDSLV

>member
-1 MHRKKYMNSK
+1 MNSK

-17 YFSYFRNIAGWHMYG
+17 YFSYFKNIAGRHMYG

-53 LLGIASGINTNTG
+53 LLGIASGINANTG

-78 LFDFAGVSVNLV
+78 LFDSVGINLNLV
-90 NALLFMVIVFSI
+90 NALLFMVVVFSI
-102 KGIFYYLRSV
+102 KGVFYYLRNV

-123 LLRLNLIKNLNEL
+123 LLRLNLIKSLNEL

-199 SLSNLFYKYINSYT
+199 SLSNLFYKYINNYT

-220 SSKGNSFNAVL
+220 SSKGNSFNAIL

-244 NHYRLFSKKLVDNI
+244 NHYQLFSKKLVNNI
-258 GEQEKINLGVGKI
+258 HEQEKINLGVGKI

-330 SNSSGI
+330 ANSSGI

-365 NIKNIS
+365 SIKNIS

-405 LANIISGLQAPDDGE
+405 LANIISGLQTPDDGE

-464 SEENK
+464 SEENE
-469 EKFRQTI
+469 EKFRKTI
-476 EKVSLSEFVNELPE
+476 EKVSLSEFLNELPE

-560 LSTIKNVDMIYLLDK
+560 LSTIKNVDIIYLLDK

-581 GDFESLV
+581 GDFDSLI
-588 KSSEKFKKMVELQE
+588 KSSEKFRKMVELQE

>member
-1 MHRKKYMNSK
+1 MNSK

-17 YFSYFRNIAGWHMYG
+17 YFSYFKNIAGRHMYG

-53 LLGIASGINTNTG
+53 LLGIASGINANTG

-78 LFDFAGVSVNLV
+78 LFDSVGINLNLV
-90 NALLFMVIVFSI
+90 NALLFMVAVFTI

-118 VKSVS
+118 VKSIS
-123 LLRLNLIKNLNEL
+123 LMRLNLIKSLNEL

-199 SLSNLFYKYINSYT
+199 SLSNLFYKYINNYT

-220 SSKGNSFNAVL
+220 SSKGNSFNAIL

-244 NHYRLFSKKLVDNI
+244 NHYQLFSKKLVNNI
-258 GEQEKINLGVGKI
+258 HEQEKINLGVGKI

-330 SNSSGI
+330 ANSSGI

-365 NIKNIS
+365 SIKNIS

-405 LANIISGLQAPDDGE
+405 LANIISGLQTPDDGE

-432 LNSFRN
+432 LNFFRN

-464 SEENK
+464 SEENE
-469 EKFRQTI
+469 EKFRKTI
-476 EKVSLSEFVNELPE
+476 EKVSLSEFLNELPE

-560 LSTIKNVDMIYLLDK
+560 LSTIKNVDIIYVLDK

-581 GDFESLV
+581 GDFDSLI
-588 KSSEKFKKMVELQE
+588 KSSEKFRKMVELQE

>member
-1 MHRKKYMNSK
+1 MNSK

-17 YFSYFRNIAGWHMYG
+17 YFSYFKNIAGRHMYG

-53 LLGIASGINTNTG
+53 LLGIASGIDANTG

-78 LFDFAGVSVNLV
+78 LFDSVGINLNLV
-90 NALLFMVIVFSI
+90 NALLFMVVVFSI
-102 KGIFYYLRSV
+102 KGVFYYLRNV

-123 LLRLNLIKNLNEL
+123 LLRLNLIKSLNEL

-199 SLSNLFYKYINSYT
+199 SLSNLFYKYINNYT

-220 SSKGNSFNAVL
+220 SSKGNSFNAIL

-244 NHYRLFSKKLVDNI
+244 NHYQLFSKKLINNI
-258 GEQEKINLGVGKI
+258 HEQEKINLGVGKI

-330 SNSSGI
+330 ANSSGI
-336 DSFETLLSD
+336 DSFKTLLSD
-345 FKHYKEPLHYQEK
+345 FKHYQEPLHYQEK

-365 NIKNIS
+365 SIKNIS

-405 LANIISGLQAPDDGE
+405 LANIISGLQTPDDGE

-432 LNSFRN
+432 LNFFRN

-464 SEENK
+464 SEENE
-469 EKFRQTI
+469 EKFRKTI
-476 EKVSLSEFVNELPE
+476 EKVSLSEFLNELPE

-516 LYKDAELL
+516 LYKDVELL

-581 GDFESLV
+581 GDFDSLV
-588 KSSEKFKKMVELQE
+588 KSSEKFRKMVELQE

>member
-1 MHRKKYMNSK
+1 MNSK

-17 YFSYFRNIAGWHMYG
+17 YFSYFKNIAGRHMYG

-53 LLGIASGINTNTG
+53 LLGIASGINANTG

-78 LFDFAGVSVNLV
+78 LFDSVGINLNLV
-90 NALLFMVIVFSI
+90 NALLFMVVVFTI
-102 KGIFYYLRSV
+102 KGIFYYLRNV

-123 LLRLNLIKNLNEL
+123 LLRLNLIKSLNEL

-199 SLSNLFYKYINSYT
+199 SLSNLFYKYINNYT

-220 SSKGNSFNAVL
+220 SSKGNSFNAIL

-244 NHYRLFSKKLVDNI
+244 NHYQLFSKKLVNNI
-258 GEQEKINLGVGKI
+258 HEQEKINLGVGKI

-330 SNSSGI
+330 ANSSGI

-365 NIKNIS
+365 SIKNIS

-405 LANIISGLQAPDDGE
+405 LANIISGLQTPDDGE

-464 SEENK
+464 SEENE
-469 EKFRQTI
+469 EKFRKTI
-476 EKVSLSEFVNELPE
+476 EKVSLSEFLNELPE

-560 LSTIKNVDMIYLLDK
+560 LSTIKNVDIIYLLDK

-581 GDFESLV
+581 VNFDSLI
-588 KSSEKFKKMVELQE
+588 KSSEKFRKMVELQE

>member
-1 MHRKKYMNSK
+1 MNSK

-78 LFDFAGVSVNLV
+78 LFDFVGVNVNLV

-102 KGIFYYLRSV
+102 KGVFYYLRSV

-123 LLRLNLIKNLNEL
+123 LLRLNLIENLNEL

-199 SLSNLFYKYINSYT
+199 SLSNLFYKYINNYT

-220 SSKGNSFNAVL
+220 SSKGNSFNAIL

-244 NHYRLFSKKLVDNI
+244 NHYQLFSKKLVNNI
-258 GEQEKINLGVGKI
+258 HEQEKINLGVGKI

-330 SNSSGI
+330 ANSSGI

-365 NIKNIS
+365 SIKNIS

-405 LANIISGLQAPDDGE
+405 LANIISGLQTPDDGE

-464 SEENK
+464 SEENE
-469 EKFRQTI
+469 EKFRKTI
-476 EKVSLSEFVNELPE
+476 EKVSLSEFLNELPE

-560 LSTIKNVDMIYLLDK
+560 LSTIKNVDIIYVLDK

-581 GDFESLV
+581 GDFDSLI
-588 KSSEKFKKMVELQE
+588 KSSEKFRKMVELQE

>member
-1 MHRKKYMNSK
+1 MNSK

-17 YFSYFRNIAGWHMYG
+17 YFSYFKNIAGWHMYG

-53 LLGIASGINTNTG
+53 LLGIASGINANTG

-78 LFDFAGVSVNLV
+78 LFDSVGINLNLV
-90 NALLFMVIVFSI
+90 NALLFMVVVFTI
-102 KGIFYYLRSV
+102 KGVFYYLRNV

-123 LLRLNLIKNLNEL
+123 LLRLNLIKSLNEL

-199 SLSNLFYKYINSYT
+199 SLSNLFYKYINNYT

-220 SSKGNSFNAVL
+220 SSKGNSFNAIL

-244 NHYRLFSKKLVDNI
+244 NHYQLFSKKLVNNI
-258 GEQEKINLGVGKI
+258 HEQEKINLGVGKI

-330 SNSSGI
+330 ANSSGI

-365 NIKNIS
+365 SIKNIS

-405 LANIISGLQAPDDGE
+405 LANIISGLQTPDDGE

-432 LNSFRN
+432 LNFFRN

-464 SEENK
+464 SEENE
-469 EKFRQTI
+469 EKFRKTI
-476 EKVSLSEFVNELPE
+476 EKVSLSEFLNELPE

-560 LSTIKNVDMIYLLDK
+560 LSTIKNVDIIYVLDK

-581 GDFESLV
+581 GDFDSLI
-588 KSSEKFKKMVELQE
+588 KSSEKFRKMVELQE

>member
-1 MHRKKYMNSK
+1 MNSK

-17 YFSYFRNIAGWHMYG
+17 YFSYFKNIAGRHMYG

-53 LLGIASGINTNTG
+53 LLGIASGIDANTG

-78 LFDFAGVSVNLV
+78 LFDSVGINLNLV
-90 NALLFMVIVFSI
+90 NALLFMVVVFSI
-102 KGIFYYLRSV
+102 KGVFYYLRNV

-123 LLRLNLIKNLNEL
+123 LLRLNLIKSLNEL

-199 SLSNLFYKYINSYT
+199 SLSNLFYKYINNYT

-220 SSKGNSFNAVL
+220 SSKGNSFNAIL

-244 NHYRLFSKKLVDNI
+244 NHYQLFSKKLVNNI
-258 GEQEKINLGVGKI
+258 HEQEKINLGVGKI

-330 SNSSGI
+330 ANSSGI
-336 DSFETLLSD
+336 DSFKTLLSD
-345 FKHYKEPLHYQEK
+345 FKHYQEPLHYQEK

-365 NIKNIS
+365 SIKNIS

-405 LANIISGLQAPDDGE
+405 LANIISGLQTPDDGE

-432 LNSFRN
+432 LNFFRN

-464 SEENK
+464 SEENE
-469 EKFRQTI
+469 EKFRKTI
-476 EKVSLSEFVNELPE
+476 EKVSLSEFLNELPE

-560 LSTIKNVDMIYLLDK
+560 LSTIKNVDIIYVLDK

-581 GDFESLV
+581 GDFDGLI
-588 KSSEKFKKMVELQE
+588 KSSEKFRKMVELQE

>member
-1 MHRKKYMNSK
+1 MNSK

-17 YFSYFRNIAGWHMYG
+17 YFSYFKNIAGRHMYG

-53 LLGIASGINTNTG
+53 LLGIASGINANTG

-78 LFDFAGVSVNLV
+78 LFDSVGVNLNLV
-90 NALLFMVIVFSI
+90 NALLFMVVVFSI
-102 KGIFYYLRSV
+102 KGVFYYLRNV

-123 LLRLNLIKNLNEL
+123 LLRLNLIKSLNEL

-199 SLSNLFYKYINSYT
+199 SLSNLFYKYINNYT

-220 SSKGNSFNAVL
+220 SSKGNSFNAIL

-244 NHYRLFSKKLVDNI
+244 NHYQLFSKKLINNI
-258 GEQEKINLGVGKI
+258 HEQEKINLGVGKI

-330 SNSSGI
+330 ANSSGI

-345 FKHYKEPLHYQEK
+345 FKHYQEPLHYQEK

-365 NIKNIS
+365 SIKNIS

-405 LANIISGLQAPDDGE
+405 LANIISGLQTPDDGE

-464 SEENK
+464 SEENE
-469 EKFRQTI
+469 EKFRKTI
-476 EKVSLSEFVNELPE
+476 EKVSLSEFLNELPE

-560 LSTIKNVDMIYLLDK
+560 LSTIKNVDIIYLLDK

-581 GDFESLV
+581 GDFDSLI
-588 KSSEKFKKMVELQE
+588 KSSEKFRKMVELQE

>member
-1 MHRKKYMNSK
+1 MNSK

-17 YFSYFRNIAGWHMYG
+17 YFSYFKNIAGRHMYG

-53 LLGIASGINTNTG
+53 LLGIASGIDANTG

-78 LFDFAGVSVNLV
+78 LFDSVGINLNLV
-90 NALLFMVIVFSI
+90 NALLFMVVVFSI
-102 KGIFYYLRSV
+102 KGVFYYLRNV

-123 LLRLNLIKNLNEL
+123 LLRLNLIKSLNEL

-199 SLSNLFYKYINSYT
+199 SLSNLFYKYINNYT

-220 SSKGNSFNAVL
+220 SSKGNSFNAIL

-244 NHYRLFSKKLVDNI
+244 NHYQLFSKKLVNNI
-258 GEQEKINLGVGKI
+258 HEQEKINLGVGKI

-330 SNSSGI
+330 ANSSGI
-336 DSFETLLSD
+336 DSFKTLLSD
-345 FKHYKEPLHYQEK
+345 FKHYQEPLHYQEK

-365 NIKNIS
+365 SIKNIS

-405 LANIISGLQAPDDGE
+405 LANIISGLQTPDDGE

-432 LNSFRN
+432 LNFFRN

-469 EKFRQTI
+469 EKFRKTI
-476 EKVSLSEFVNELPE
+476 EKVSLSEFLNELPE

-516 LYKDAELL
+516 LYKDVELL

-560 LSTIKNVDMIYLLDK
+560 LSTIKNVDIIYLLDK

-581 GDFESLV
+581 GDFDGLI
-588 KSSEKFKKMVELQE
+588 KSSEKFRKMVELQE

>member
-1 MHRKKYMNSK
+1 MNSK

-17 YFSYFRNIAGWHMYG
+17 YFSYFKNIAGRHMYG

-53 LLGIASGINTNTG
+53 LLGIASGINANTG

-78 LFDFAGVSVNLV
+78 LFDSVGINLNLV
-90 NALLFMVIVFSI
+90 NALLFMVAVFTI

-118 VKSVS
+118 VKSIS
-123 LLRLNLIKNLNEL
+123 LMRLNLIKSLNEL

-199 SLSNLFYKYINSYT
+199 SLSNLFYKYINNYT

-220 SSKGNSFNAVL
+220 SSKGNSFNAIL

-244 NHYRLFSKKLVDNI
+244 NHYQLFSKKLINNI
-258 GEQEKINLGVGKI
+258 HEQEKINLGVGKI

-330 SNSSGI
+330 ANSSGI

-345 FKHYKEPLHYQEK
+345 FKHYQEPLHYQEK

-365 NIKNIS
+365 SIKNIS

-405 LANIISGLQAPDDGE
+405 LANIISGLQTPDDGE

-432 LNSFRN
+432 LNFFRN

-464 SEENK
+464 SEENE
-469 EKFRQTI
+469 EKFRKTI
-476 EKVSLSEFVNELPE
+476 EKVSLSEFLNELPE

-560 LSTIKNVDMIYLLDK
+560 LSTIKNVDIIYLLDK

-581 GDFESLV
+581 GNFDSLI
-588 KSSEKFKKMVELQE
+588 KSSEKFRKMVELQE